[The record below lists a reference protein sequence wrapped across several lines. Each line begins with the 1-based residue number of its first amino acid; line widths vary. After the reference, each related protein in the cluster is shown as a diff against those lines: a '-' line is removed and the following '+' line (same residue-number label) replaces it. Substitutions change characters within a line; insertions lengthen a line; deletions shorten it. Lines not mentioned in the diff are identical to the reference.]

1 MYYRSTSFSHT
12 LQDLLR
18 LPLRMPEIA
27 ESIPTVCRI
36 VNVAASTILRW
47 VVRYVPEF
55 EKCWRFWRKLLKRS
69 VSCDNGSDDGTDLG
83 TGSLQRAAL

>member
-1 MYYRSTSFSHT
+1 MYCRSTSSSHT

-27 ESIPTVCRI
+27 ENIPT